1 MIDGKFWDAVSC
13 GYWRELQ
20 YSRIHKGCHPT
31 GLHSV
36 RNPKILTAGFK
47 VKSKNKTLKIPYLVK
62 IRLMEELSRMRQLS
76 LVTTNSFGWKKSSAK
91 LPRHPEFESLMG

>member
-1 MIDGKFWDAVSC
+1 MALEPDGDFC
-13 GYWRELQ
+13 LF

-47 VKSKNKTLKIPYLVK
+47 VKSKNKVLKIPYLVK

-76 LVTTNSFGWKKSSAK
+76 LVMTNILGWEKSSAK
-91 LPRHPEFESLMG
+91 LPRHPEFEGPMG